1 LSFHEFPVIG
11 NEHHAQQPLHVGP
24 NDSRDN
30 PAAFAASSLS
40 VSTLS
45 DIAYKA
51 TKKTGEFVVPGLGKR
66 ALRK

>member
-1 LSFHEFPVIG
+1 MERELT
-11 NEHHAQQPLHVGP
+11 N
-24 NDSRDN
+24 
-30 PAAFAASSLS
+30 SLLPKQRETNKKTAGIFLD
-40 VSTLS
+40 TLS

>member
-1 LSFHEFPVIG
+1 MKASDAAVI
-11 NEHHAQQPLHVGP
+11 
-24 NDSRDN
+24 NDYKDDQNR
-30 PAAFAASSLS
+30 ASTRSCLKRRETNKKTAGIFLD
-40 VSTLS
+40 TLS